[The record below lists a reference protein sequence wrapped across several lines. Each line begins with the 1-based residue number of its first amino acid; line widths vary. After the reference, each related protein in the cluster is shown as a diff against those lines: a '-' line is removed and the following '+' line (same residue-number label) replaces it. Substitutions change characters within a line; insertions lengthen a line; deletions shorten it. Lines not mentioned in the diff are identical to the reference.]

1 MISEKRRDLYAGGL
15 VFLIGSG
22 AAIIGSKYTIG
33 SLTKMGPGF
42 FPAALGVVLAI
53 MGVLI
58 ALTSILNSS
67 TAPAAVDPHHSMQS
81 EPDWRGWGC
90 IIGSVLTFIF
100 SAEYLGLV
108 PAIFLCVFFACWGD
122 KTANLKSSALLAAG
136 ITIFGVVLFY
146 YVLRVQIPIFRG
158 L

>member
-53 MGVLI
+53 MGVLAAAMEARSRVVGARMI
-58 ALTSILNSS
+58 VFKDIPGQALPHFRAAPGFVPTVSYPGTSVRLTGSS
-67 TAPAAVDPHHSMQS
+67 KET
-81 EPDWRGWGC
+81 
-90 IIGSVLTFIF
+90 
-100 SAEYLGLV
+100 YLRSLSHNQRH
-108 PAIFLCVFFACWGD
+108 
-122 KTANLKSSALLAAG
+122 NLLKKLKRSSALLPLETTVITQPSDAQLTAA
-136 ITIFGVVLFY
+136 
-146 YVLRVQIPIFRG
+146 P
-158 L
+158 

>member
-42 FPAALGVVLAI
+42 FPAALGVVL
-53 MGVLI
+53 
-58 ALTSILNSS
+58 
-67 TAPAAVDPHHSMQS
+67 
-81 EPDWRGWGC
+81 
-90 IIGSVLTFIF
+90 
-100 SAEYLGLV
+100 
-108 PAIFLCVFFACWGD
+108 
-122 KTANLKSSALLAAG
+122 
-136 ITIFGVVLFY
+136 FY
-146 YVLRVQIPIFRG
+146 YILRVQIPIFRG